1 MNSRQTKLLRMSALL
16 LCIVLVLPTAGVWAA
31 SDVYINSSGETAH
44 LQNGSTYA
52 IGSGGTGLIDSDT
65 VYALTANGLQ
75 TLDASAQAGENPG
88 GGGLVYTDGKISV
101 PTNTVLVGLRYYY
114 SSSRDTG
121 LSEANLE
128 NAVGSGYEIGY
139 LDADRIFHAVGST
152 PETKITM
159 RVTSGTGIGIYQ
171 TDTNTLLYQVASTGK
186 DSYLAI
192 HPVSQGG
199 DAVTWFKGYRYYGDF
214 AYAVLGAG
222 KISVINV
229 VEMEKYVMGVCAN
242 EMTESW
248 PVEALKAQAVA
259 ARTYVGALLK
269 SSVYYKS
276 GGFDVTADTYS
287 QAYSGCGQV
296 GGNIQ
301 RAATETAGEYLTY
314 NGAFCQALYFS
325 SDGGST
331 EDNKNVNGYDIP
343 YLKGVIDPYESA
355 ADSINSRSSWTVT
368 KTPSQL
374 ASAMGL
380 ADVVSVTPV
389 YSATGNVIR
398 LTFTS
403 SSGKTA
409 EITGDSCRTKLGLN
423 SIHYTVTKDGSGN
436 YVFNGGGWGHNIGMS
451 QYGAYAMAK
460 HYGKTYRDILGFY
473 YTGVGLSKGVS

>member
-1 MNSRQTKLLRMSALL
+1 MNSRLTKFLRMLVLL
-16 LCIVLVLPTAGVWAA
+16 LCIVLAAPTAGVWAA
-31 SDVYINSSGETAH
+31 SDVYVNGPGETAG

-52 IGSGGTGLIDSDT
+52 IGGSGTGLIGSDT
-65 VYALTANGLQ
+65 VYALTASGLQ
-75 TLDASAQAGENPG
+75 TLDASA
-88 GGGLVYTDGKISV
+88 GGGLVYTDRTISI
-101 PTNTVLVGLRYYY
+101 PTHTVMVGLRYYY

-121 LSEANLE
+121 LLDANLE
-128 NAVGSGYEIGY
+128 NAVGSGYEFGY
-139 LDADRIFHAVGST
+139 LDADRVFHAVGST
-152 PETKITM
+152 AETKITM

-171 TDTNTLLYQVASTGK
+171 TGTDVLLYQVASTGK
-186 DSYLAI
+186 DSYLAV
-192 HPVSQGG
+192 HPVSSGG
-199 DAVTWFKGYRYYGDF
+199 DAVTWFKGYKYYGDF

-222 KISVINV
+222 KISVVNV

-269 SSVYYKS
+269 SSVYYRNC
-276 GGFDVTADTYS
+276 GFDVTADTYS

-296 GGNIQ
+296 GSNIQ

-331 EDNKNVNGYDIP
+331 EDHKNVNGYDIP

-403 SSGKTA
+403 SAGKTV
-409 EITGDSCRTKLGLN
+409 EITGDQCRTKLGMN
-423 SIHYTVTKDGSGN
+423 SIHYTVTQDSDGN
-436 YVFNGGGWGHNIGMS
+436 YVFDGGGWGHNLGMS
-451 QYGAYAMAK
+451 QFGAYAMAK
-460 HYGKTYRDILGFY
+460 HSGQTYRDILGFY